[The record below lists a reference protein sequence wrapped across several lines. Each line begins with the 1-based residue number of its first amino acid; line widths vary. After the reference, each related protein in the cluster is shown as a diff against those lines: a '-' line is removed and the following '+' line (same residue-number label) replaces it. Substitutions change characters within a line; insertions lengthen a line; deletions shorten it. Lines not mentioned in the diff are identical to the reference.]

1 MKFNSSLILLFCCQ
15 LIQAQ
20 SSVPA
25 SMKDPGYDQKFEAIM
40 NKHHINTIGVAV
52 IESGEIDW
60 TGYYGQ
66 QAPGIPASANT
77 LFDVGSITKL
87 ITTQTVLQLVK
98 AGKINLDEP
107 MSEHW
112 IDPDLINDERHQKLT
127 PRLVLTHSTG
137 LPNWRFFSDDNTL
150 KFIHQPGSQYS
161 YSGEGFQYLAK
172 FVENK
177 LGQPFEALAKEYV
190 FKPAGMRNVSISHN
204 KNFYPNIARALDKE
218 GNFYGHYCRPGG
230 WCSKEGS
237 TSVAGSM
244 VITVEDLSR
253 FFIWSMNNS
262 GLAADL
268 QQQINTISV
277 DQPLAKGFQ
286 CDKLPQAHCPSRQGY
301 GLGWNV
307 TEFNGE
313 TLIGHGGSDW
323 SLITLAYYY
332 PGSKNGVIILLNGPS
347 DLAMKAMVD
356 AIKVLDP
363 SSPKLHEYRFR
374 AER

>member
-1 MKFNSSLILLFCCQ
+1 
-15 LIQAQ
+15 
-20 SSVPA
+20 
-25 SMKDPGYDQKFEAIM
+25 MKDPGYDQKFEAIM

-177 LGQPFEALAKEYV
+177 FSWEAITTLFE
-190 FKPAGMRNVSISHN
+190 
-204 KNFYPNIARALDKE
+204 NIYFD
-218 GNFYGHYCRPGG
+218 
-230 WCSKEGS
+230 
-237 TSVAGSM
+237 
-244 VITVEDLSR
+244 D
-253 FFIWSMNNS
+253 
-262 GLAADL
+262 D
-268 QQQINTISV
+268 
-277 DQPLAKGFQ
+277 
-286 CDKLPQAHCPSRQGY
+286 
-301 GLGWNV
+301 
-307 TEFNGE
+307 
-313 TLIGHGGSDW
+313 
-323 SLITLAYYY
+323 LITKQNSCSMAAEWLSFQSA
-332 PGSKNGVIILLNGPS
+332 PS
-347 DLAMKAMVD
+347 QRK
-356 AIKVLDP
+356 
-363 SSPKLHEYRFR
+363 
-374 AER
+374 